1 MISVLDHIE
10 YLSHKYDCVI
20 VPGLGAFI
28 SQYTCTKDKGMIS
41 SLKRNI
47 AFNSSLDYND
57 GLLMN
62 SLMRREQINS
72 DEAKNIICDYVYS
85 LQSQLKHEG
94 EVPVGRLGYFR
105 CIENNNLEFIPF
117 ISHKTNNEY
126 FGLSTL
132 KLIPLVQDEIST
144 EYAEKNIVSFPRKF
158 IQIAASIILLIGMY
172 VFLSTPIIEQNDIN
186 YANFNAFT
194 IKDTSTETIQQD
206 LYIAI
211 PQNNTKCE
219 PSQEPCIEKTRITDI
234 TKTQN
239 ETGRYCI
246 VVASLASK
254 EQAEKFIQEKKLTD
268 CNITKSTSKYRVYVA
283 RGSYEEMLQLKQ
295 LKYSNTDAWVCR
307 I

>member
-28 SQYTCTKDKGMIS
+28 SQYTCTKDTGMIS

-62 SLMRREQINS
+62 SLMRREQINF
-72 DEAKNIICDYVYS
+72 DNAKKIIGDYVNS
-85 LQSQLKHEG
+85 LRSQLKHEG
-94 EVPVGRLGYFR
+94 EVPVGRLGYFK
-105 CIENNNLEFIPF
+105 CIENSKLEFIPF

-132 KLIPLVQDEIST
+132 KLEPLVQNEIST
-144 EYAEKNIVSFPRKF
+144 EYSEKNIVSFPRKF

-172 VFLSTPIIEQNDIN
+172 VFLSTPIIEQNEIN

-194 IKDTSTETIQQD
+194 IKDTSIETVQQD

-219 PSQEPCIEKTRITDI
+219 TSQEPCIEKTQITDI
-234 TKTQN
+234 LETQN
-239 ETGRYCI
+239 KIGRYCI
-246 VVASLASK
+246 VIASLASM
-254 EQAEKFIQEKKLTD
+254 EQAEKYIRENKLTD
-268 CNITKSTSKYRVYVA
+268 CNITKSISKYRVYIA

-295 LKYSNTDAWVCR
+295 LKYSDTDAWVCR
-307 I
+307 L